1 MQDDFE
7 ADSLE
12 GPDLELLAED
22 DLDGMM
28 EASQA
33 MDYDSDTSNDEPID
47 CEEEDDE
54 RWEDERSE
62 EGEPSQQVDDSDESS
77 EPDAQPRRKRQ
88 KRDVPVFKVR
98 QTAQENKQK
107 FLQSALRTLKS

>member
-7 ADSLE
+7 ADTSE
-12 GPDLELLAED
+12 GPNPELLAED
-22 DLDGMM
+22 DLDEMI

-88 KRDVPVFKVR
+88 KCDGVQGSPNSSG
-98 QTAQENKQK
+98 E
-107 FLQSALRTLKS
+107 